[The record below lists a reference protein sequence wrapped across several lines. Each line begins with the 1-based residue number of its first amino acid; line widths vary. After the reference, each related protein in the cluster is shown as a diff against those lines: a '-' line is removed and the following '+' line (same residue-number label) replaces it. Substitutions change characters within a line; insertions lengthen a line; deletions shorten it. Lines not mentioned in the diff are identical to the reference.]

1 MAENQKS
8 FNDIIEKLALIS
20 GGLSEIIP
28 NARPVVVFSLDDE
41 KFYTIARELNFNQN
55 NQFKI
60 DMSGVEFIFLR
71 DELLKNAED
80 NL

>member
-20 GGLSEIIP
+20 GGLTEIIKGA
-28 NARPVVVFSLDDE
+28 NPVVVFSLDDE
-41 KFYTIARELNFNQN
+41 KFFLISKALNFNQD

-71 DELLKNAED
+71 DALLKNAED